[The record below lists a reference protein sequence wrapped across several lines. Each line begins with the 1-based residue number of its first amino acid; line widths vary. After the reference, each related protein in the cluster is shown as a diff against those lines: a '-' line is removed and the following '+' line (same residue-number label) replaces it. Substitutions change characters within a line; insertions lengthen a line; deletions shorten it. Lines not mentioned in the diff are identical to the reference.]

1 VRSFGCI
8 AALAGNTVREAV
20 RNRILYVLLVFSLI
34 LIGAGVLVGS
44 LSYVESDRIL
54 QDIGLAAIRLLGVA
68 LAIFVGIQ
76 LIYKEVERKTVYTIL
91 SKPIS
96 RAEFLLGKFLGLT
109 LTIWLLAAI
118 MMAAFCGI
126 SLLTGAPLAAA
137 HAAFFALM
145 AAELALVVAIA
156 TLFSAFTTPMLAA
169 LFTTGTW
176 MVGQLTRDLRDL
188 GAGSESPALERATAL
203 LHRTLPDLESFDLAI
218 EAAHQLPVTASDVA
232 LPLVY
237 GAGYLAVVLL
247 LAILLF
253 DRRDFR

>member
-1 VRSFGCI
+1 MRSIGCI
-8 AALAGNTVREAV
+8 AALAANTVREAV
-20 RNRILYVLLVFSLI
+20 RNKILYVLLFFSL
-34 LIGAGVLVGS
+34 LVIGAGVLVGS

-54 QDIGLAAIRLLGVA
+54 QDIGLAAIRLFGVA

-76 LIYKEVERKTVYTIL
+76 LIHKEVERKTVYTIL

-96 RAEFLLGKFLGLT
+96 RAEFLVGKFLGLT
-109 LTIWLLAAI
+109 LTIWMLAGV
-118 MMAAFCGI
+118 MMAAFGAI
-126 SLLTGAPLAAA
+126 SLATGAPLSAS
-137 HAAFFALM
+137 HAAFFVLM

-188 GAGSESPALERATAL
+188 GAASESPAIELGTAL
-203 LHRTLPDLESFDLAI
+203 LHRLLPDLESFNLAI

-237 GAGYLAVVLL
+237 GAGYLAVLLL
-247 LAILLF
+247 LAIFLF

>member
-1 VRSFGCI
+1 MKSAGCI
-8 AALAGNTVREAV
+8 WALAGNTVREAV
-20 RNRILYVLLVFSLI
+20 RNKILYVLLFFSLV

-76 LIYKEVERKTVYTIL
+76 LIHKEVDRKTVYTIL

-109 LTIWLLAAI
+109 LTIWLLAGV
-118 MMAAFCGI
+118 MMGAFCGI
-126 SLLTGAPLAAA
+126 SLLTGAPLGAT
-137 HAAFFALM
+137 HAAFFVLV

-156 TLFSAFTTPMLAA
+156 TLFSAFSTPMLAA

-188 GAGSESPALERATAL
+188 GAASDSAALERATAL
-203 LHRTLPDLESFDLAI
+203 LHRLLPDLESFNLAI
-218 EAAHQLPVTASDVA
+218 EAAHLLPVTASDVV

-247 LAILLF
+247 LAIALF
-253 DRRDFR
+253 ERRDFR